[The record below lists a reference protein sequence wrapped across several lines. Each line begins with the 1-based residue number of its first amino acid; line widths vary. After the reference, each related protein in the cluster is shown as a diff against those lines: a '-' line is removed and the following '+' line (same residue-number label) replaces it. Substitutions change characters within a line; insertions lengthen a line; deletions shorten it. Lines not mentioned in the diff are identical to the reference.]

1 MVKFDLLD
9 FGVYADGKHIADFD
23 NEEMAIEFA
32 RQFARSHNASTYV
45 IMNLTGE
52 VRFAADIV
60 EVKTYKVKEWVA
72 D

>member
-23 NEEMAIEFA
+23 NEGMAIEFA
-32 RQFARSHNASTYV
+32 RQFTTNNRGNTYV

-52 VRFAADIV
+52 VLFTADIV
-60 EVKTYKVKEWVA
+60 EIVTYKVKEWVA
-72 D
+72 E

>member
-23 NEEMAIEFA
+23 NRDMAIEFA
-32 RQFARSHNASTYV
+32 RQFTQNNRCNTVV
-45 IMNLTGE
+45 IFNLTGE
-52 VRFAADIV
+52 VKFTADIV
-60 EVKTYKVKEWVA
+60 EVVTYKVKEWVA

>member
-23 NEEMAIEFA
+23 NEGMAIEFA
-32 RQFARSHNASTYV
+32 RQFTKDNRGNTVV
-45 IMNLTGE
+45 ILNLTGE
-52 VRFAADIV
+52 VRFTADIV
-60 EVKTYKVKEWVA
+60 EVVTYKIKEWVA

>member
-23 NEEMAIEFA
+23 NEGMAIEFA
-32 RQFARSHNASTYV
+32 RQFARSHNKNACV
-45 IMNLTGE
+45 FVNLTYE
-52 VRFAADIV
+52 VRFTADIV
-60 EVKTYKVKEWVA
+60 EVVTYKIKEWVA

>member
-23 NEEMAIEFA
+23 NEGVAIEFA
-32 RQFARSHNASTYV
+32 RQFTQNNRGSTGV

-52 VRFAADIV
+52 VRFTADIV
-60 EVKTYKVKEWVA
+60 EVVTYKVKEWVA

>member
-23 NEEMAIEFA
+23 NMGMAIEFA
-32 RQFARSHNASTYV
+32 RQFTNNNRGNTVV
-45 IMNLTGE
+45 IFNLTGE
-52 VRFAADIV
+52 VKFTADIV
-60 EVKTYKVKEWVA
+60 EVVTYKVKEWVA